1 MFIIQEGR
9 WFCVTNGGQLIPED
23 SLNSP
28 PAEDES
34 KPSTVGEIDDRSPSI
49 SPPSTRRSVGSP
61 RRLRK
66 ERPSPLV
73 VNDPTAA
80 KIKDEVFTS
89 PEVKVMNFRII
100 ARYSTLSRNFS
111 YFLIFY

>member
-1 MFIIQEGR
+1 M
-9 WFCVTNGGQLIPED
+9 TNGGQLIPED

-28 PAEDES
+28 LAEDES
-34 KPSTVGEIDDRSPSI
+34 KPSTVSQIDDRSPSL

-89 PEVKVMNFRII
+89 PEVKLMNFRMNK
-100 ARYSTLSRNFS
+100 RQNS
-111 YFLIFY
+111 